1 MAGDNDIPLQ
11 ADSVTEKRRR
21 GRPRKPGALTN
32 AQRQAAFRAR
42 NNAAGK
48 PVTVTKNEHD
58 ELVRECERLREELAK
73 TRRGI
78 AKPRGRMSSDGELA
92 ASAVLVQPV
101 PADEAE
107 SDDKRLVV
115 TMNGREFFSL
125 QRLEAHYGL
134 PKRAVLER
142 LIWWADRSVVQLFG
156 DDDAAFNR
164 YLNRVTKNR

>member
-32 AQRQAAFRAR
+32 AQRQAAFRER
-42 NNAAGK
+42 NKAAGK

>member
-11 ADSVTEKRRR
+11 ADSVTEKRGR

-42 NNAAGK
+42 HKAAGK

-78 AKPRGRMSSDGELA
+78 AKRNSLKSWRLA
-92 ASAVLVQPV
+92 ISNGSVVSASARSPI
-101 PADEAE
+101 A
-107 SDDKRLVV
+107 
-115 TMNGREFFSL
+115 
-125 QRLEAHYGL
+125 
-134 PKRAVLER
+134 
-142 LIWWADRSVVQLFG
+142 LICS
-156 DDDAAFNR
+156 
-164 YLNRVTKNR
+164 